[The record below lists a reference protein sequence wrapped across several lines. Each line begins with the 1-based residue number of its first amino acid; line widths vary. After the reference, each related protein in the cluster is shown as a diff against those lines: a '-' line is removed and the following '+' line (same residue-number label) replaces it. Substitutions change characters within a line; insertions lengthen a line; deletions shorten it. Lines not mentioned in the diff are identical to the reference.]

1 MMDKLSDNFR
11 LLWPE
16 GAAAVSD
23 QSLNSQA
30 VKDLELEKII
40 AVSCDQEEQ
49 RESMRR
55 TLLTLCKDAAVI
67 CYRQEIIED
76 LLEGRGLIVK

>member
-23 QSLNSQA
+23 QSLNPQA
-30 VKDLELEKII
+30 VKDLELDVKTQLSELEYDVLLINQSGSTGSSAHASATFK
-40 AVSCDQEEQ
+40 DQ
-49 RESMRR
+49 RMPITSLRIF
-55 TLLTLCKDAAVI
+55 C
-67 CYRQEIIED
+67 
-76 LLEGRGLIVK
+76 